1 MITIDAFPGSAL
13 RLGYSGE
20 HYARRIRFDIADWE
34 QIFGEGE
41 AVLLVRRFGDDF
53 PYIAS
58 TSREGSF
65 VYWIIQRRD
74 VQFPGAGECELR
86 YVIGD
91 TVVKDERWITMT
103 EEAMDEPGGDP
114 DAPEVDYITQVLH
127 ASAQAVKSA
136 ENALAS
142 EEAAE
147 GYAKRAEAAA
157 KRAEAAGGGGGGGG
171 GGVYFETDETLILK
185 DGILGVNTADEV
197 EADNSL
203 PITSA
208 AVHVQVGNIEALL
221 KTI

>member
-1 MITIDAFPGSAL
+1 MITIDAFPGAAL

-20 HYARRIRFDIADWE
+20 HYARRICFDIADWE
-34 QIFGEGE
+34 QIYGAGQ
-41 AVLLVRRFGDDF
+41 AAMLVRRFGDDF

-86 YVIGD
+86 YVVGD
-91 TVVKDERWITMT
+91 TVVKDERWITVT

-127 ASAQAVKSA
+127 ASEQAVNAAQSA
-136 ENALAS
+136 EESAD
-142 EEAAE
+142 
-147 GYAKRAEAAA
+147 RAEAAA
-157 KRAEAAGGGGGGGG
+157 ERAENAAGSGGGGG
-171 GGVYFETDETLILK
+171 GGVYFETDETLTLK
-185 DGILGVNTADEV
+185 DGVLGVNTADEV
-197 EADNSL
+197 EADNTL

>member
-127 ASAQAVKSA
+127 ASEQAANAAQSA
-136 ENALAS
+136 EESA
-142 EEAAE
+142 
-147 GYAKRAEAAA
+147 GRAEAAA
-157 KRAEAAGGGGGGGG
+157 KRAENAAGSG